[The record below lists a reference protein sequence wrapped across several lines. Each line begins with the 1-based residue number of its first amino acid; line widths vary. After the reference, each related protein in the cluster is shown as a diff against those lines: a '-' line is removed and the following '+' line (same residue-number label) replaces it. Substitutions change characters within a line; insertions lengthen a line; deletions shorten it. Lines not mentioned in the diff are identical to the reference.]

1 MISERKVFTATIEKP
16 DDGMDTAYIS
26 IPFSVEE
33 VYGTRGQVKVKALF
47 DGYPYRGVLA
57 NMGTG
62 CHLIILRKDVRKA
75 IGKNVGDKVKVEL
88 EQDVEERKV
97 EIPAD
102 LKKALSA
109 KPKAQK
115 FFETLSYSN
124 KKEFAQWITSAKKKE
139 TRESRLNQT
148 IEKLLAG
155 KKNLSQ
161 K

>member
-1 MISERKVFTATIEKP
+1 
-16 DDGMDTAYIS
+16 
-26 IPFSVEE
+26 
-33 VYGTRGQVKVKALF
+33 
-47 DGYPYRGVLA
+47 
-57 NMGTG
+57 MGTG

-75 IGKNVGDKVKVEL
+75 IGKNVGDKIKVEL

-102 LKKALSA
+102 LKKAFSA
-109 KPKAQK
+109 KPKAKK

-124 KKEFAQWITSAKKKE
+124 KREFAQWLTSAKKIE
-139 TRESRLNQT
+139 TRESRLEQT

-155 KKNLSQ
+155 KKNPSQ